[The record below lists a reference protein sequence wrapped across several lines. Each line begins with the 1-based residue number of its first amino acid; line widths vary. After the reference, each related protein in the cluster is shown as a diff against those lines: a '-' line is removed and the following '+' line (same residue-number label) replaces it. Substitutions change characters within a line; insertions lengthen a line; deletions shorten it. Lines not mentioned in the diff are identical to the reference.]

1 MKHFDW
7 MFQVTWPLLTNQ
19 SSLFLRIIEM
29 LLLNLLITSAPG
41 SNKHFIR
48 VITLLLSIPK
58 GCNFIQLLLCYFVV
72 RFGHASN
79 FVSKGYK
86 VDWTIKLSPSVTRDM
101 MKANRVTRFLR
112 NFATLAK
119 FQWYWRTFWGLI

>member
-1 MKHFDW
+1 
-7 MFQVTWPLLTNQ
+7 
-19 SSLFLRIIEM
+19 M

-48 VITLLLSIPK
+48 VSTLLLSIPK

-72 RFGHASN
+72 RFGHAASN

-86 VDWTIKLSPSVTRDM
+86 VD
-101 MKANRVTRFLR
+101 
-112 NFATLAK
+112 
-119 FQWYWRTFWGLI
+119 